1 MTGKFIANKNY
12 ILRDIA
18 GEAILV
24 SVGEEIADFCGVV
37 NLNASARTL
46 WVALQEEVT
55 KEELVEKFVEEFEIP
70 KEEAMEDVEA
80 ALQIMLER
88 RLIYHV

>member
-1 MTGKFIANKNY
+1 MSEKFIANKNY

-55 KEELVEKFVEEFEIP
+55 KEELVEKLVEEFEIS
-70 KEEAMEDVEA
+70 KERATEDVETS
-80 ALQIMLER
+80 LQVMLER
-88 RLIYHV
+88 RLIHHV